1 MFIVQSSYCLYP
13 KTVIQSYI
21 ITSKKYVIQKSY
33 EAVPTGSAV
42 RKEENEKKGKI
53 RLKKKKQKKMYQ
65 ENENSHAEIRTY
77 TFK

>member
-53 RLKKKKQKKMYQ
+53 RLKKKTEKNVPRKRK
-65 ENENSHAEIRTY
+65 
-77 TFK
+77 

>member
-21 ITSKKYVIQKSY
+21 ITNKKYVIQKSY

-53 RLKKKKQKKMYQ
+53 RLKKKTEKNVPRKRK
-65 ENENSHAEIRTY
+65 
-77 TFK
+77 